1 MMKYISTRDTDLYPR
16 SVTSAEAIK
25 EGLAP
30 DGGLYIPLVFPRISA
45 GDFDA
50 LIHMNYPERA
60 ALVLSRFLDDY
71 DLDELYEDCA
81 EAYSEARFPGGPAP
95 MHKLSDDVYSLELWH
110 GPTSAFKDMA
120 LQLMPRLLSRAL
132 KMTGEDKTIHIL
144 VATSG
149 DTGKAALEGYSDVD
163 GVKITVFYPVDGV
176 SEMQKRQMQTTL
188 GENVYVAAVEGNF
201 DDAQTG
207 VKRIF
212 SDERLKEKAAE
223 QGFIFG
229 SFRR

>member
-71 DLDELYEDCA
+71 DIDELYEDCA
-81 EAYSEARFPGGPAP
+81 EAYSEARFPG
-95 MHKLSDDVYSLELWH
+95 D
-110 GPTSAFKDMA
+110 
-120 LQLMPRLLSRAL
+120 SRA
-132 KMTGEDKTIHIL
+132 H
-144 VATSG
+144 A
-149 DTGKAALEGYSDVD
+149 
-163 GVKITVFYPVDGV
+163 
-176 SEMQKRQMQTTL
+176 Q
-188 GENVYVAAVEGNF
+188 AVGR
-201 DDAQTG
+201 
-207 VKRIF
+207 RIF
-212 SDERLKEKAAE
+212 A
-223 QGFIFG
+223 
-229 SFRR
+229 

>member
-81 EAYSEARFPGGPAP
+81 EAYSEARFPGRAP
-95 MHKLSDDVYSLELWH
+95 R
-110 GPTSAFKDMA
+110 PCTSC
-120 LQLMPRLLSRAL
+120 RTTYIRSSCGTVRRVLSRIWL
-132 KMTGEDKTIHIL
+132 SSSCRD
-144 VATSG
+144 
-149 DTGKAALEGYSDVD
+149 
-163 GVKITVFYPVDGV
+163 
-176 SEMQKRQMQTTL
+176 
-188 GENVYVAAVEGNF
+188 
-201 DDAQTG
+201 
-207 VKRIF
+207 F
-212 SDERLKEKAAE
+212 SHAR
-223 QGFIFG
+223 
-229 SFRR
+229 

>member
-95 MHKLSDDVYSLELWH
+95 MHKRTKRYTSLSRRAE
-110 GPTSAFKDMA
+110 T
-120 LQLMPRLLSRAL
+120 RERRLSRATVTL
-132 KMTGEDKTIHIL
+132 T
-144 VATSG
+144 
-149 DTGKAALEGYSDVD
+149 ALRLPYS
-163 GVKITVFYPVDGV
+163 IP
-176 SEMQKRQMQTTL
+176 
-188 GENVYVAAVEGNF
+188 
-201 DDAQTG
+201 
-207 VKRIF
+207 
-212 SDERLKEKAAE
+212 
-223 QGFIFG
+223 
-229 SFRR
+229 